1 MSMTAL
7 MATAHTAV
15 QTEFAQC
22 RDSMCRRN
30 SKYFSLKPYNLNDL
44 EMDNRAKFNNDVKD
58 INDDG
63 RED

>member
-44 EMDNRAKFNNDVKD
+44 ERDNRAKFNNDVKD
-58 INDDG
+58 IN
-63 RED
+63 